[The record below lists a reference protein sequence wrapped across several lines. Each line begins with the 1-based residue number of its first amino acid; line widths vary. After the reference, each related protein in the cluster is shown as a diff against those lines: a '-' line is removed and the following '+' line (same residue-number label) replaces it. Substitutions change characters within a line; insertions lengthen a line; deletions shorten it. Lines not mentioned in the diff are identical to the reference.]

1 MKKYYKLISFAYLIL
16 ITVSLLIP
24 LDFFLI
30 KEIVPEEKQPS
41 NNSSFLIHLVIFFF
55 LYFFLFFA
63 FSNKHYIFLFCIT
76 YSIIIEIL
84 QIFTTRGF
92 QILDIIFN
100 LCGVLISFFI
110 ILFFKNRKKLKK
122 SKFIINFLWLN
133 IKIIKY
139 YLHHQS

>member
-110 ILFFKNRKKLKK
+110 ILFFKNRK
-122 SKFIINFLWLN
+122 
-133 IKIIKY
+133 
-139 YLHHQS
+139 